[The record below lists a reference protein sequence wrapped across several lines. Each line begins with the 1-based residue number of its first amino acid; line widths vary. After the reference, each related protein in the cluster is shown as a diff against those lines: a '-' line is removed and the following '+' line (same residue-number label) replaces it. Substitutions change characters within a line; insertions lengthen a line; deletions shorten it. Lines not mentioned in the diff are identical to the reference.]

1 MFVIAGAAL
10 RMPSAAKACRGVER
24 RSNMKVEIGSRK
36 PEVFRE
42 YWPGQYE
49 FFSHLE
55 YACGIPHVLFVI
67 TTVKENGKPNACFH
81 SWSAFAGDEG
91 GFFAVMPGLGQDTHT
106 YKNIMRT
113 GEFCVNFLGP
123 YCYDACMKTIHDN
136 SDDADEL
143 AVGGFGAEKSVSI
156 SAPRI
161 AESFLSLECTLE
173 SATDLSGKGI
183 TSLVVGRVVSIA
195 ADENCA
201 KGLDEKYG
209 PNGFMFNIHAP
220 KNLTTGE
227 GDTTA
232 VAALS
237 VLRTVD

>member
-1 MFVIAGAAL
+1 
-10 RMPSAAKACRGVER
+10 
-24 RSNMKVEIGSRK
+24 MKVEIGSRR
-36 PEVFRE
+36 PEAFKE

-49 FFSHLE
+49 LFSHFE

-91 GFFAVMPGLGQDTHT
+91 GFFAVMPGLGQNTHT
-106 YKNIMRT
+106 YQNIMRT

-123 YCYDACMKTIHDN
+123 QFCDACMKTIRDN
-136 SDDADEL
+136 SDEADEL
-143 AVGGFGAEKSVSI
+143 AVGGFTAEESVNI

-173 SATDLSGKGI
+173 SMIDLSGKGI

-195 ADENCA
+195 ADENYA
-201 KGLDEKYG
+201 RGLDEKYG
-209 PNGFMFNIHAP
+209 PSGFMFNIHAP

-232 VAALS
+232 VASLN
-237 VLRTVD
+237 VLRRVD

>member
-1 MFVIAGAAL
+1 
-10 RMPSAAKACRGVER
+10 
-24 RSNMKVEIGSRK
+24 MKVEIGSRR
-36 PEVFRE
+36 PEAFKE

-49 FFSHLE
+49 LFSHFE

-91 GFFAVMPGLGQDTHT
+91 GFFAVMPGLGQNTHT
-106 YKNIMRT
+106 YQNIMRT

-123 YCYDACMKTIHDN
+123 QFCDACMKTIRDN
-136 SDDADEL
+136 SDEADEL
-143 AVGGFGAEKSVSI
+143 AVGGFTAEESVNI

-173 SATDLSGKGI
+173 SMIDLSGKGI

-195 ADENCA
+195 ADEDYA
-201 KGLDEKYG
+201 RGLDVKYG
-209 PNGFMFNIHAP
+209 PSGFMFSIHAP

-232 VAALS
+232 VASLN
-237 VLRTVD
+237 VLRRVD